1 MFLKHMVNLVKGAAS
16 NGRQQF
22 SGAGTRVATTK
33 DWRVS
38 GTEVAAN
45 EGDMRS
51 QRPGAESVMVN
62 SRRPAGS
69 MSQGYVHGLPKG
81 SDPTGTPIR
90 LFKMPSGQEV
100 LCRVDYDAQG
110 NEVMTPVAADGG
122 AGSDPVAGERFAM
135 VDPDTGAE
143 VICRK
148 LMGPDGKY
156 YTVQLGYRI
165 VVDQRTG
172 QLAIVPE

>member
-1 MFLKHMVNLVKGAAS
+1 MFVKFMGTLAKAALAA
-16 NGRQQF
+16 GRPQKA
-22 SGAGTRVATTK
+22 GAGTQVATTK

-45 EGDMRS
+45 QHDLRT
-51 QRPGAESVMVN
+51 QRPGADGVMIN
-62 SRRPAGS
+62 ANRQAGS

-90 LFKMPSGQEV
+90 LFKMPNGQEV
-100 LCRVDYDAQG
+100 LCRVDYDEHG
-110 NEVMTPVAADGG
+110 REVMTPVAADGG

-135 VDPDTGAE
+135 VDPDTNQE

-148 LMGPDGKY
+148 LLGPDGRY
-156 YTVQLGYRI
+156 YSVELGYRI
-165 VVDQRTG
+165 GVDPQTG
-172 QLAIVPE
+172 RFGPVPE